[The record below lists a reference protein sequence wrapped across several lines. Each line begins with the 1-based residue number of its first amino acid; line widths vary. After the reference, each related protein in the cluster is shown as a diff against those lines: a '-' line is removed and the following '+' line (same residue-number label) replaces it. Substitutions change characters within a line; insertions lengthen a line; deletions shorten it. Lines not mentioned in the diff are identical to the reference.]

1 MGDNN
6 RQNLNK
12 AFWQAGAAVAA
23 ASLIAFSV
31 NHFREDGIA
40 VIADWSPAAR
50 LEAATDHGDITISAD
65 RAAAFHKSGK
75 TVFIDTRVPRAFF
88 EGRIAGAI
96 NIPKQDV
103 FAHLETLMDTVPDK
117 TRIIVVYCEKAPCA
131 LSRELVRLLNNMGYA
146 NARVLEKGWVR
157 WKDRGYPAD
166 AG

>member
-1 MGDNN
+1 MC
-6 RQNLNK
+6 
-12 AFWQAGAAVAA
+12 AVVAA
-23 ASLIAFSV
+23 ASLIALAV

-50 LEAATDHGDITISAD
+50 MEAATEHGDITISAD
-65 RAAAFHKSGK
+65 RAAAFHKSGE
-75 TVFIDTRVPRAFF
+75 TVFIDTRVPKAFF

-103 FAHLETLMDTVPDK
+103 FDHLETLMETVPDK
-117 TRIIVVYCEKAPCA
+117 NKILVVYCEKAPCS

-146 NARVLEKGWVR
+146 NARLLEKGWAR
-157 WKDRGYPAD
+157 WKDRGYPAN